1 MLAVVLPVQ
10 TRDRDAGL
18 LVLGMDETVAFDVDA
33 DVRQAALERV
43 LEEDEIAG
51 LPFATTDRT
60 PRLPL
65 LVNAAGDVFA
75 GGFLVDVPGEP

>member
-1 MLAVVLPVQ
+1 
-10 TRDRDAGL
+10 
-18 LVLGMDETVAFDVDA
+18 MDETFPFDVDA

-60 PRLPL
+60 PRVPL
-65 LVNAAGDVFA
+65 LVNAAGDVFP
-75 GGFLVDVPGEP
+75 GGFLVDVPGEL

>member
-1 MLAVVLPVQ
+1 
-10 TRDRDAGL
+10 
-18 LVLGMDETVAFDVDA
+18 MDETVAFDVDA

-60 PRLPL
+60 PKLPL
-65 LVNAAGDVFA
+65 LLNAAGDVLA
-75 GGFLVDVPGEP
+75 DC